1 MTTAL
6 DLPGLTVSA
15 ADLYRADRERAC
27 QRRAR
32 RLHGPQNRGHHTNS
46 KDAHTDL
53 AAVLTG
59 RRATIHA
66 WLTRHG
72 QATDR
77 QIRDGVMGCTADM
90 NSVRPRVTELIDA
103 RLAQECGA
111 VRCPV
116 TGCTVRLVSALP
128 SSPSNRPTV

>member
-1 MTTAL
+1 MTTAP

-15 ADLYRADRERAC
+15 ADLYRADRERSC

-32 RLHGPQNRGHHTNS
+32 RQDAPQNRGHHTNS

-72 QATDR
+72 PATDR
-77 QIRDGVMGCTADM
+77 QIRDGVMGAAADM

-103 RLAQECGA
+103 HLAQECGSL
-111 VRCPV
+111 RDPI
-116 TGCTVRLVSALP
+116 TGCTVRLVSVTSVP
-128 SSPSNRPTV
+128 SVANP

>member
-1 MTTAL
+1 MTTSP

-15 ADLYRADRERAC
+15 ADLYRADRERSC
-27 QRRAR
+27 QRRAAA
-32 RLHGPQNRGHHTNS
+32 QNRGHHTHS

-59 RRATIHA
+59 RRAVIHA

-72 QATDR
+72 PATDR
-77 QIRDGVMGCTADM
+77 QIRDGVMGAAADM

-103 RLAQECGA
+103 HLAVESGA
-111 VRCPV
+111 VRDPI
-116 TGCTVRLVSALP
+116 TGCTVRLVSAGP
-128 SSPSNRPTV
+128 SP